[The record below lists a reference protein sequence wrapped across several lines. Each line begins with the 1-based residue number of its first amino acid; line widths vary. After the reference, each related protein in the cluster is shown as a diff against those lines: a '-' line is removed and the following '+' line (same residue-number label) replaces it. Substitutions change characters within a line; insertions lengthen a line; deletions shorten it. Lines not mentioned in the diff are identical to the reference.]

1 MGSTKFLLLVMVFL
15 AVCVGTCRPWG
26 DDVVEDGE
34 EAKHFAAKAV
44 HDVEEETRSWAD
56 WAQDKFSNFGA
67 EEDHEKQATQ
77 NMKYQ
82 AEDAASRATE
92 RVKSAAS
99 GASDYASQKATDA
112 KEAVSGAKVIK
123 MPTDSINNAKHTMGD
138 TYEDAKQKMNTAS
151 DKASSMAHNAKDNTA
166 ESMEYGKDIAANAYD
181 QGKQKINIAS
191 DTASEKFY
199 DAKDK
204 ASDVRHKVKGAM
216 GCGGDKANNDAK
228 NNMGVKM
235 EHGRDKVAETFDQAK
250 REVGEA
256 YVSAKNTMT
265 EEAKAKYE
273 AAKEKASDATGDLGA
288 KMRNTPNV

>member
-1 MGSTKFLLLVMVFL
+1 MRRIKFVLLVVMFL
-15 AVCVGTCRPWG
+15 AVCVVTCRPWG
-26 DDVVEDGE
+26 DDVVEDAKAKAE
-34 EAKHFAAKAV
+34 EAKHFAAEAV
-44 HDVEEETRSWAD
+44 HDAEEETRSL
-56 WAQDKFSNFGA
+56 QLPNLRRYIVLNRSLGA
-67 EEDHEKQATQ
+67 EEDYEKQATQ

-92 RVKSAAS
+92 TMKSAAS

-112 KEAVSGAKVIK
+112 KVIK
-123 MPTDSINNAKHTMGD
+123 MPTHSINNAKDTMGD

-151 DKASSMAHNAKDNTA
+151 DKVSS
-166 ESMEYGKDIAANAYD
+166 
-181 QGKQKINIAS
+181 
-191 DTASEKFY
+191 TASEKFY

-204 ASDVRHKVKGAM
+204 ASDVYGEARHKVKGAM
-216 GCGGDKANNDAK
+216 GCGEDKAVDDAK
-228 NNMGVKM
+228 DNMGVKM

-265 EEAKAKYE
+265 KEAKAKYE

-288 KMRNTPNV
+288 KMRNTPNL